1 MILTESILLRK
12 SNHSQIIRNYFRAKG
27 SSIRRK
33 MMRVMSSITNYS
45 RLIEGLTI
53 NIDNDQIK
61 NNRGSTFGFA
71 SSKIKGGAANLL
83 NEVEADFQTKI
94 QYMEKKISNL
104 QNNLESPDQPSRLLS
119 IAINQKISRL
129 TLAQ

>member
-1 MILTESILLRK
+1 
-12 SNHSQIIRNYFRAKG
+12 
-27 SSIRRK
+27 
-33 MMRVMSSITNYS
+33 MSSITNYS